1 MSQAYVIRRAGQRY
15 RAPNQEALSAWISA
29 GRVRLDDEV
38 KEESEGEEAWRRFER
53 DPKLRRLFPYDDC
66 LLVRRGDHTYR
77 AHELAL
83 VERWAREGKLS
94 PSDEIYVP
102 TDDTWWRAAEHP
114 TLRQA
119 LLERSQL
126 ASNKPVLSEPVLSE
140 PVLSEPVLSEPVLGE
155 ERRRALTAP
164 LYDAARLYLVAS
176 DLMGEQGLE
185 GPCWVESWGVEL
197 SGLTRVALFEQLHH
211 HLTAHQEGPVR
222 EALSLTYEQSER
234 GVEEV
239 REALKSLSERLEHLL
254 CTLSTQQASLGLK
267 SPERFVVGSAP
278 SASLHPDERVA
289 LRSIRESLSSALS
302 SARALRALQ
311 PASL

>member
-1 MSQAYVIRRAGQRY
+1 MSHAYVLRRAGQRY
-15 RAPNQEALSAWISA
+15 RAPIHAALSVWISA

-38 KEESEGEEAWRRFER
+38 KEEREGEEAWRRFER

-66 LLVRRGDHTYR
+66 LLVRRGEHTYR

-94 PSDEIYVP
+94 PSDDVYLPE
-102 TDDTWWRAAEHP
+102 DDTWWRAAEHP

-119 LLERSQL
+119 LLERSQHT
-126 ASNKPVLSEPVLSE
+126 SNEPVLSE
-140 PVLSEPVLSEPVLGE
+140 PVLSELLLGE
-155 ERRRALTAP
+155 ERRRALTNP

-197 SGLTRVALFEQLHH
+197 SGFTRATLFEQLHN

-222 EALSLTYEQSER
+222 ETLLLTYEQNER

-239 REALKSLSERLEHLL
+239 REALKRLSERLEHLL
-254 CTLSTQQASLGLK
+254 CTLSAQRPSLGLK

-289 LRSIRESLSSALS
+289 LRAIREALSSALS
-302 SARALRALQ
+302 SARALRALH
-311 PASL
+311 PPSL